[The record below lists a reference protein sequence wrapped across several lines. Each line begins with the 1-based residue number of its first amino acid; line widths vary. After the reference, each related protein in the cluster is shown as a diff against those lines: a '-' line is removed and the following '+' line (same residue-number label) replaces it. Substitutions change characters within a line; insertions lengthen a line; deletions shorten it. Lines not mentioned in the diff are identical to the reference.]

1 MGRQIQDDFRLDI
14 PTVFGPL
21 NRGRRILWITFGGS
35 AVRPFHEG
43 VNLTLLQRTIVRE
56 MPITRV
62 SGPRRHF
69 PRRHSGFDRFCPGTR
84 LLITKERH
92 RGDLAWS
99 MTALT
104 VFLQNG
110 KYVLRKSNGRGL
122 FGCYGGHRQ
131 PCKNQ
136 RHHNLASFPAKPAF
150 PSGLLSYVTT
160 D

>member
-1 MGRQIQDDFRLDI
+1 MGRQIHDDFRLNS

-21 NRGRRILWITFGGS
+21 DRGRRILWIAFGGS
-35 AVRPFHEG
+35 AVRPPHEG
-43 VNLTLLQRTIVRE
+43 VNLTLAQRTIVRE

-62 SGPRRHF
+62 SGPGRHF
-69 PRRHSGFDRFCPGTR
+69 SRRHSGLDRFCPGTR
-84 LLITKERH
+84 LLIGKERH

-122 FGCYGGHRQ
+122 F
-131 PCKNQ
+131 
-136 RHHNLASFPAKPAF
+136 
-150 PSGLLSYVTT
+150 V
-160 D
+160 